1 MENIMVWIWLAVIIM
16 SLVVEVSTTQ
26 LVSFWFAI
34 SGAVAMGLS
43 FIPGFPWWAQVLVFA
58 VLSVVSFFAFRP
70 LVVKWQLKHQGKDTD
85 TNLDLIIGMYV
96 RMIKSAD
103 FDNLGE
109 AKIKDV
115 VWSVKSKDGS
125 VLDAGEIVKIVAIEG
140 NKLIAEKE
148 TLKEDK

>member
-1 MENIMVWIWLAVIIM
+1 MENFMTWVWLAVIVIA
-16 SLVVEVSTTQ
+16 LVIELSTTQ

-34 SGAVAMGLS
+34 SGAIAIGLS
-43 FIPGFPWWAQVLVFA
+43 FIPGFPWWAQVLVFS

-70 LVVKWQLKHQGKDTD
+70 FVIKWQQAHQGKDTD

-96 RMIKSAD
+96 RLIKSAD

-109 AKIKDV
+109 AKIGDV
-115 VWSVKSKDGS
+115 VWSVKPSRDMI
-125 VLDAGEIVKIVAIEG
+125 LEAGEIVKIVAIEG

-148 TLKEDK
+148 DK